1 MHRFREPLEL
11 LTGTV
16 LGVLLGRA
24 LLAVAPERLSSIPPG
39 AILAAGGVA
48 GFLAGVSWSAWRVL
62 EAQDKRVPLYQ
73 RTWPALRDGRPL
85 GVLAARSRNTTL
97 EFLMWVLAALVVV
110 GIVALARRYL

>member
-1 MHRFREPLEL
+1 MHRLLEPLEL
-11 LTGTV
+11 LAGTL
-16 LGVLLGRA
+16 LGVLLGR
-24 LLAVAPERLSSIPPG
+24 LLLSVAPERLGGIPPAG
-39 AILAAGGVA
+39 MLVAGGVA

-62 EAQDKRVPLYQ
+62 EAQDKRVPLHQ

-97 EFLMWVLAALVVV
+97 EYLMWVLAALVVV